1 MHKILKIVLIVIG
14 VIAAGLTF
22 FAMPSGDDPAA
33 IDSGSIDVMFLL
45 TWILLIAAAVLAV
58 VFGLKKVITT
68 KGGLKKTLFS
78 LGGLAVLFIIGYAL
92 SSGEEAEA
100 VVQTFAGRDIEPEAG
115 TVKNIGMLLNVFFGM
130 VMIAVALMIWP
141 GIKKLVGR

>member
-1 MHKILKIVLIVIG
+1 MQKILKIVLIVIG
-14 VIAAGLTF
+14 VLAAGLTF
-22 FAMPSGDDPAA
+22 FGMPSADDPAA
-33 IDSGSIDVMFLL
+33 MDSGAIDLMFLL
-45 TWILLIAAAVLAV
+45 MWILLIAAAVMALF
-58 VFGLKKVITT
+58 FGLKKMMTT
-68 KGGLKKTLFS
+68 PGGLKKALFS

-92 SSGEEAEA
+92 SSGDEAEA
-100 VVQTFAGRDIEPEAG
+100 VVQTFAGRDIEPEVG